1 MFIGLTG
8 GVSSG
13 KTVAGNWLTRY
24 FDVFDADL
32 IVHELY
38 AVNQDL
44 RQQMSEQFGSG
55 ILLPDGVCRDALR
68 ALIFADRSRLEEIG
82 RIVHPFVTERLHEIM
97 REKRLSGLRDC
108 VFQIPLLF
116 ENDWHRKLDYVLLIG
131 CSQET
136 QMKRCLNRGMGNR
149 EEVLRIINSQMSF
162 ADKKELADHCIM
174 NDGELDNFYAQ
185 LQSWYDSFVKENVI
199 GEKH

>member
-13 KTVAGNWLTRY
+13 KTVAGEWLTRH

-38 AVNQDL
+38 AVNQGL
-44 RQQMSEQFGSG
+44 RQQMAERFGSG
-55 ILLPDGVCRDALR
+55 ILLPDGVCRQTLR
-68 ALIFADRSRLEEIG
+68 ELIFADRSRLEDIG

-97 REKRLSGLRDC
+97 REKSRSGVRDC

-116 ENDWHRKLDYVLLIG
+116 EKGWHEKLDYVLLIG
-131 CSQET
+131 CSREV
-136 QMKRCLNRGMGNR
+136 QMERCRKRGMGNR
-149 EEVLRIINSQMSF
+149 EEVLRIINSQLPL
-162 ADKKELADHCIM
+162 DEKKKLADYCIM
-174 NDGELDNFYAQ
+174 NDGELENFYLQ
-185 LQSWYDSFVKENVI
+185 LQNWYDSFTKMTVA

>member
-13 KTVAGNWLTRY
+13 KTVAGEWLTRY

-38 AVNQDL
+38 AANHGL
-44 RQQMSEQFGSG
+44 RQQMAERFGTG
-55 ILLPDGVCRDALR
+55 ILRPDGVCRRALR
-68 ALIFADRSRLEEIG
+68 ELIFTDRAILKEIG
-82 RIVHPFVTERLHEIM
+82 RIVHPFVTGRLHEIM
-97 REKRLSGLRDC
+97 REKRASGVRDC

-131 CSQET
+131 CSREV
-136 QMKRCLNRGMGNR
+136 QMERSRKRGMGNR
-149 EEVLRIINSQMSF
+149 AEVLRIINSQMPL
-162 ADKKELADHCIM
+162 AEKKKLADHCIM
-174 NDGELDNFYAQ
+174 NDGELETLYLQ
-185 LQSWYDSFVKENVI
+185 LQNWYDSFTKMTVD